1 VDYGLTG
8 RTVVVTGAARGQGAA
23 EAEILVRE
31 GARVVGADILDD
43 EGTALAARLRALGPG
58 TMEYRH
64 LDVSSEE
71 EWAAL
76 AAYLRSDG
84 GVPGSTV
91 PGSTVHGLVNN
102 AGVPYRKRLMDMD
115 TEGWD
120 RIIGINLTGTMLGM
134 RTIVPLMPADGTAS
148 IVNIGSIA
156 GLHAHHALAY
166 TVSKWGQR
174 GLTKVAALELAPRG
188 IRVNAVHP
196 GPIDTPISAGA
207 DPVFLRVT
215 VEQTLLGREG
225 RPDEVANLVVFL
237 LSDLA
242 SYITGA
248 EIPVDGGHTS
258 HGGTKPIVDA
268 LARARRL
275 PSPALGSAGTEPG
288 PALSPGR
295 LRPATPEPARG
306 HRDPQA
312 HPPRQCRGPRGWP
325 GRAVGIGGHGAGS
338 TTVLLTVP
346 RPSTSRVTTSPGTS
360 GGGTRSPAR
369 PQISVRQPRWQVPE
383 ASRSP
388 GATTEPR
395 EA

>member
-1 VDYGLTG
+1 MMEYGMAG
-8 RTVVVTGAARGQGAA
+8 RTFVVTGAARGQGAA
-23 EAEILVRE
+23 EAQLLVTE
-31 GARVVGADILDD
+31 GAHVVGGDILDD
-43 EGTALAARLRALGPG
+43 EGRALAERLTRLGPG

-64 LDVSSEE
+64 LNVASED

-76 AAYLRSDG
+76 ADHLASSGPAG
-84 GVPGSTV
+84 G
-91 PGSTVHGLVNN
+91 TVHGLVNN

-115 TEGWD
+115 VEGWN
-120 RIIGINLTGTMLGM
+120 RVIGVNLTGTMLGL
-134 RTIVPLMPADGTAS
+134 RALVPLMPSDGTAS

-207 DPVFLRVT
+207 DPVFLKVT

-225 RPDEVANLVVFL
+225 RPDEVAQLVVFL

-268 LARARRL
+268 LSAAGPGAGRAGPGER
-275 PSPALGSAGTEPG
+275 AGTG
-288 PALSPGR
+288 
-295 LRPATPEPARG
+295 
-306 HRDPQA
+306 
-312 HPPRQCRGPRGWP
+312 
-325 GRAVGIGGHGAGS
+325 
-338 TTVLLTVP
+338 
-346 RPSTSRVTTSPGTS
+346 
-360 GGGTRSPAR
+360 PAR
-369 PQISVRQPRWQVPE
+369 P
-383 ASRSP
+383 P
-388 GATTEPR
+388 GC
-395 EA
+395 

>member
-8 RTVVVTGAARGQGAA
+8 RTFVVTGAARGQGAA

-31 GARVVGADILDD
+31 GARVIGPDVLDD
-43 EGTALAARLRALGPG
+43 EGSALAARLNALGPG
-58 TMEYRH
+58 SMEYRH
-64 LDVSSEE
+64 LDVSSESQ
-71 EWAAL
+71 WAAL
-76 AAYLRSDG
+76 AGYLSPPG
-84 GVPGSTV
+84 GSPAAG
-91 PGSTVHGLVNN
+91 TVHGLVNN
-102 AGVPYRKRLMDMD
+102 AGVPYRARLMDMD
-115 TEGWD
+115 ITGWD
-120 RIIGINLTGTMLGM
+120 RVIGINLTGTMLGM
-134 RTIVPLMPADGTAS
+134 RTLVPLMPSDGTAS

-207 DPVFLRVT
+207 DPVFLRAT

-225 RPDEVANLVVFL
+225 QPEEVARLVVFL

-268 LARARRL
+268 LARA
-275 PSPALGSAGTEPG
+275 
-288 PALSPGR
+288 
-295 LRPATPEPARG
+295 
-306 HRDPQA
+306 H
-312 HPPRQCRGPRGWP
+312 
-325 GRAVGIGGHGAGS
+325 
-338 TTVLLTVP
+338 
-346 RPSTSRVTTSPGTS
+346 
-360 GGGTRSPAR
+360 GTR
-369 PQISVRQPRWQVPE
+369 
-383 ASRSP
+383 
-388 GATTEPR
+388 
-395 EA
+395 